1 MENRGH
7 CSPDN
12 DSNDRSVVYSSNMRN
27 DRMKRK
33 EKVVGIPEITSDDI
47 VLFPLGS
54 PKRIKNLH
62 QNLFK
67 LPFEKPTMSMTELW
81 NNKRKTQF

>member
-1 MENRGH
+1 MCR
-7 CSPDN
+7 N
-12 DSNDRSVVYSSNMRN
+12 DKHDRRVVYRSNMRN

-33 EKVVGIPEITSDDI
+33 EKVI

-81 NNKRKTQF
+81 NNKRKIQ

>member
-1 MENRGH
+1 
-7 CSPDN
+7 
-12 DSNDRSVVYSSNMRN
+12 MRN

-67 LPFEKPTMSMTELW
+67 WPFEKPTMRMTELFK
-81 NNKRKTQF
+81 NERNDQE

>member
-1 MENRGH
+1 MYR
-7 CSPDN
+7 N
-12 DSNDRSVVYSSNMRN
+12 DKHDRRVVYTHNMRN

-33 EKVVGIPEITSDDI
+33 EKVI

-67 LPFEKPTMSMTELW
+67 WPFEKPTMRMTELFK
-81 NNKRKTQF
+81 NERRSDQK